1 MRLRVFVAA
10 ALVALVG
17 ALTFATAATAQ
28 TRTFVM
34 FMTGEQEA
42 PGPGDPDGFGVASIF
57 IDTDTNTV
65 CWVLIARK
73 IQLPAIGAHI
83 HIAPRGVPGPIVVP
97 LSNPNEFGFAFGCRT
112 DTDADAIVANPS
124 GYYVNVH
131 TVPFPAGA
139 IRGQLG

>member
-28 TRTFVM
+28 VRSFHT
-34 FMTGEQEA
+34 FMTGEQEV
-42 PGPGDPDGFGVASIF
+42 PPGDPDGFGFASVF
-57 IDTDTNTV
+57 IDTDSNLV

-73 IQLPAIGAHI
+73 IQLPATAAHI
-83 HIAPRGVPGPIVVP
+83 HNAPAGAVAPPLVPFSP
-97 LSNPNEFGFAFGCRT
+97 PNAFGFSFGCT
-112 DTDADAIVANPS
+112 THAAADAIVANPS
-124 GYYVNVH
+124 QYYVNVH
-131 TVPFPAGA
+131 NAQFPPGA